1 MPIDHT
7 NSSVGTYKNRY
18 WVQEE
23 YYQQGGPV
31 FIYDVGEST
40 AESAAK
46 VQLGNSTSM
55 FVEMLAENGAMGI
68 VWEHRSV
75 TFDLL
80 RSSLTY
86 TLQVLRQI
94 AALQC

>member
-23 YYQQGGPV
+23 YYRQGGPV

-40 AESAAK
+40 AESSAK
-46 VQLGNSTSM
+46 IQLGNSTSM
-55 FVEMLAENGAMGI
+55 FVEMLEKHGAMGI
-68 VWEHRSV
+68 VWEHR
-75 TFDLL
+75 
-80 RSSLTY
+80 
-86 TLQVLRQI
+86 
-94 AALQC
+94 

>member
-75 TFDLL
+75 KSNIV

-86 TLQVLRQI
+86 ILQVLWQV
-94 AALQC
+94 ASL